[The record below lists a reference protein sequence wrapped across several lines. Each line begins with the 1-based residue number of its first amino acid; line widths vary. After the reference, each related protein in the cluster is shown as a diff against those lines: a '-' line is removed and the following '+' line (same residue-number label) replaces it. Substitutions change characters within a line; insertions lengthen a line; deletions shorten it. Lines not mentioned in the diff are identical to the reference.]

1 MMKFVSFL
9 LAVMFMIFAFLQLND
24 PDPVLWILIY
34 GVMSVICILGMF
46 EFYPRKILIA
56 LAVLYSLYS
65 VYYWPGIREWLAR
78 DHKEQLFDNL
88 AKMEHPFIE
97 ESREF
102 LGLLICAVVLCFF
115 IWRSYRQNAGTHLR
129 PTD

>member
-1 MMKFVSFL
+1 MMKIVNFL
-9 LAVMFMIFAFLQLND
+9 LAIMFMIFAFLQLND

-34 GVMSVICILGMF
+34 GVMSVVCILGMF
-46 EFYPRKILIA
+46 EFYPRKILIG
-56 LAVLYSLYS
+56 LAIFYSLYS
-65 VYYWPGIREWLAR
+65 LYYWPGIKEWLGR
-78 DHKEQLFDNL
+78 DQKEQLFDNL

-115 IWRSYRQNAGTHLR
+115 IWRSYRRTALSSH
-129 PTD
+129 